1 MLRCARHDGPS
12 ARLPVSTQATRALYL
27 RSTGYMK
34 QIRRLFVCAAQ
45 KSGVGKEVAK
55 ALKKELKRQ
64 GLQKLEIAGETV
76 RVQVQT
82 CDCLDL
88 CRNCKKGPGAALIAY
103 PEAVTYGNVLPADA
117 AALVA
122 EHFGRGQVL
131 KRLQIEK

>member
-1 MLRCARHDGPS
+1 
-12 ARLPVSTQATRALYL
+12 
-27 RSTGYMK
+27 MK

-45 KSGVGKEVAK
+45 KSGVGKDVAK

-64 GLQKLEIAGETV
+64 GLHKQDVDGESV

-88 CRNCKKGPGAALIAY
+88 CRSCKKGPGAALIAY
-103 PEAVTYGNVLPADA
+103 PEAVAYGNVLPADA

-131 KRLQIEK
+131 KRLRLEK

>member
-1 MLRCARHDGPS
+1 
-12 ARLPVSTQATRALYL
+12 
-27 RSTGYMK
+27 MK
-34 QIRRLFVCAAQ
+34 QVRRLFVCAAQ

-64 GLQKLEIAGETV
+64 GLHKQEVAGETV

-88 CRNCKKGPGAALIAY
+88 CKQCKKGPGAALVVY
-103 PEAVTYGNVLPADA
+103 PEAVTYGRVQPDDA

-131 KRLQIEK
+131 KRLQLDK